1 MATDIVD
8 MTFNVSISRRRLRGR
23 IIRRLIP
30 ANKELLVIPL

>member
-30 ANKELLVIPL
+30 EN